1 MPEGIL
7 RPVSAAASMGEL
19 HELELEQILVDPKK
33 NYARGGALETA
44 EHPKVKEL
52 VESFKNGPV
61 LEPVGVRKLAA
72 PGPNG
77 ELYELVYGFRRMT
90 AARACGFKTIFAVVH
105 DVDDRTARRM
115 NLTEN
120 FIRGNP
126 TEYDDA
132 ALFSTICKDEQ
143 ITPGELAR
151 QIGSKANYV
160 EQLVRIFDCTPREI
174 LEQWRLSP
182 LPDYRRALDRISKI
196 KGSSDIETRRLQL
209 DEWTAFLAARDATPA
224 TDKDNPFRY
233 PRAARAMGRREIEA
247 FRATVDVSGEVH
259 DATGWRP
266 LSELERQTLHA
277 VLVYIADPRG
287 KRSPLR

>member
-1 MPEGIL
+1 M
-7 RPVSAAASMGEL
+7 SAVASTGEMDIR
-19 HELELEQILVDPKK
+19 ELELAAILVDPRK
-33 NYARGGALETA
+33 NLARGGVAETID
-44 EHPKVKEL
+44 HPKVKEI
-52 VESFKNGPV
+52 VDSFKNGPMCH
-61 LEPVGVRKLAA
+61 PVGVRKLEA

-77 ELYELVYGFRRMT
+77 ELFELVYGFRRML

-105 DVDDRTARRM
+105 EIDERAARRL

-120 FIRGNP
+120 VIRGNS
-126 TEYDDA
+126 TEYDEA
-132 ALFSTICKDEQ
+132 ALYSTICKDEQ

-196 KGSSDIETRRLQL
+196 RGGNDIETRRLQL
-209 DEWTAFLAARDATPA
+209 DEWTAFLSARDAAPA
-224 TDKDNPFRY
+224 TDKDNSFRY
-233 PRAARAMGRREIEA
+233 PRTARAMGRREIEA
-247 FRATVDVSGEVH
+247 FRATVDVSHEVH

-277 VLVYIADPRG
+277 VLRYIAEPRG
-287 KRSPLR
+287 NRSPLR